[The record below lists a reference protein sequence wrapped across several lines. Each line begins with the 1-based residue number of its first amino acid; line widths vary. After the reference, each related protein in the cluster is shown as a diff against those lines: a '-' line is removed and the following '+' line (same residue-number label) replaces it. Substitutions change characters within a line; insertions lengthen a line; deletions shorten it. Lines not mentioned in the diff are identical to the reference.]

1 MQDKIIFYFIIYSF
15 LGWCLESI
23 YKTIIFKKPTNSG
36 FLYGPFCPMYGIGAI
51 LMIWAGQLSS
61 NPIVIFI
68 MAFLIFSVWEYL
80 VAVIIEK
87 LFKTKYW
94 DYSDLK
100 FNLQGRVCLKNS
112 LYWGI
117 LGILLIYV
125 IQPVIRNLTEMIP
138 DDILVYVDVILMIA
152 ILVDT
157 VITIFR
163 IMFIDKKIRQ
173 VLEIG
178 ETIKEKIAELKN
190 SEIMEKAHI
199 DNLQRLISDLK
210 EKQDI
215 LKIKIYKRIIRL
227 KKSFPEMRSENLTKF
242 MTQKISLD
250 SLKNKMK
257 ERKNK
262 KVEIVN
268 NKSKKEENEK
278 TQQ

>member
-51 LMIWAGQLSS
+51 LMVWAGQLSS

-87 LFKTKYW
+87 LFKTRYW
-94 DYSDLK
+94 DYSYLK

-112 LYWGI
+112 FYWGI
-117 LGILLIYV
+117 LGIILIYV
-125 IQPVIRNLTEMIP
+125 IQPVINKLTEFIP
-138 DDILVYVDVILMIA
+138 HDILIYVDIILMIA

-173 VLEIG
+173 VFEIG
-178 ETIKEKIAELKN
+178 EAIKEKILELKN
-190 SEIMEKAHI
+190 IDLKEKTHI
-199 DNLQRLISDLK
+199 DNIQKLISDLK
-210 EKQDI
+210 VKQDV

-227 KKSFPEMRSENLTKF
+227 KKSFPEMNSENLTKF

-250 SLKNKMK
+250 GIK
-257 ERKNK
+257 EKIK
-262 KVEIVN
+262 KHKGK
-268 NKSKKEENEK
+268 KSS
-278 TQQ
+278 